1 MLDESPMNRREF
13 LALLTGAGVALC
25 AGCQSPGGGAAPSTP
40 REAKLIDAGPKSNYA
55 ADGVYGLF
63 REEGLFIITRNGET
77 EALSS
82 ICTHRSC
89 LLDAETDRSF
99 FCPCHGSTFS
109 PEGKV
114 TEGPA
119 TRNLP
124 VLETSTGANGHLLVK
139 VPAFAA

>member
-1 MLDESPMNRREF
+1 MNRRDF
-13 LALLTGAGVALC
+13 VALLTGAGFALC
-25 AGCQSPGGGAAPSTP
+25 AGCMSPGGGVVTSTP

-55 ADGVYGLF
+55 ADGVYSTF
-63 REEGLFIITRNGET
+63 RQEGFFIITKNGKT
-77 EALSS
+77 EVLSS

-89 LLDAETDRSF
+89 LLDEESDRSF

-119 TRNLP
+119 KRDLP
-124 VLETSTGANGHLLVK
+124 VLETTIGANGHLLVK
-139 VPAFAA
+139 VQAFAA

>member
-1 MLDESPMNRREF
+1 MPDTPSMNRRDF
-13 LALLTGAGVALC
+13 VALLAGAGVAFC
-25 AGCQSPGGGAAPSTP
+25 AGCQSSGGGAGHSVS

-55 ADGVYGLF
+55 ADGLYSTF
-63 REEGLFIITRNGET
+63 REEGFFIITRNGKT
-77 EALSS
+77 EILSS

-89 LLDAETDRSF
+89 LLDAEADRSF

-124 VLETSTGANGHLLVK
+124 VLEMSTGANGHLFVK
-139 VPAFAA
+139 VPAVTA

>member
-1 MLDESPMNRREF
+1 MNRRDF
-13 LALLTGAGVALC
+13 VALLAGAGFALC
-25 AGCQSPGGGAAPSTP
+25 AGCTSPGGGSVASAS
-40 REAKLIDAGPKSNYA
+40 RESKLIDAGPKGNYA
-55 ADGVYGLF
+55 ADGVYGTF
-63 REEGLFIITRNGET
+63 REEGFFIITKNGKT

-89 LLDAETDRSF
+89 LLDAEADRSF

-109 PEGKV
+109 SEGKV

-139 VPAFAA
+139 VSAFTA